1 MEPKKRKVFSAEF
14 KAKVALAALAKTHT
28 LAELAA
34 LYEVH
39 PIQISKWKQDLMM
52 SAEELFRDKRKKEH
66 FDHERTLE
74 NLYKQIGQQKVEND
88 WLKKKVGLF
97 SPETIVP

>member
-1 MEPKKRKVFSAEF
+1 MEPKKRKIFSAEF
-14 KAKVALAALAKTHT
+14 KAKVALAALAKAHT

-34 LYEVH
+34 MYEVH
-39 PIQISKWKQDLMM
+39 PIQISKWKQDLII
-52 SAEELFRDKRKKEH
+52 SAEAVFRDKRRKEN
-66 FDHERTLE
+66 FDHERIME